1 MKKRFLLLFC
11 TAVLLCGSGCTA
23 TQVRDRAY
31 LQAMELQTP
40 QTPTVQL
47 HDFHTENRRLRGR
60 CNACRCHHKCR
71 CPAGKDLFLGHLE
84 LIAYQDPA
92 YGAQLDQLMSDYRLS
107 PACKIVG
114 LPDGTTWQN
123 RHLRADPTAAP
134 GRDKGNAAGDG
145 FVYHS
150 PGMGQRIRNSTPAL
164 VTADGFS
171 AAVVTK
177 KR

>member
-47 HDFHTENRRLRGR
+47 HDFHTEKTAVSGDGATLADAIT
-60 CNACRCHHKCR
+60 NAAV
-71 CPAGKDLFLGHLE
+71 PAGKDLFLGHLE

-114 LPDGTTWQN
+114 LPDGTTLAETDTSELTNSCARQRQRECCRRRICLPFSGN
-123 RHLRADPTAAP
+123 GTAHP
-134 GRDKGNAAGDG
+134 EQ
-145 FVYHS
+145 HS
-150 PGMGQRIRNSTPAL
+150 CRW
-164 VTADGFS
+164 
-171 AAVVTK
+171 
-177 KR
+177 

>member
-47 HDFHTENRRLRGR
+47 HDFHTEKTAVSGDGATFADAIT
-60 CNACRCHHKCR
+60 NAAV
-71 CPAGKDLFLGHLE
+71 PAGKDLFLGHLE

-114 LPDGTTWQN
+114 LPDGTTLAETDTSELTQQ
-123 RHLRADPTAAP
+123 LRQAETKGMLPETDLFTILREWDSDV
-134 GRDKGNAAGDG
+134 GRNAGDG
-145 FVYHS
+145 CLHG
-150 PGMGQRIRNSTPAL
+150 PCICR
-164 VTADGFS
+164 
-171 AAVVTK
+171 
-177 KR
+177 

>member
-11 TAVLLCGSGCTA
+11 TAVLLCSSGCTA

-47 HDFHTENRRLRGR
+47 HDFHTEKTAVSGDGATLADAIT
-60 CNACRCHHKCR
+60 NAAV
-71 CPAGKDLFLGHLE
+71 PAGKDLFLGHLE

-114 LPDGTTWQN
+114 LPD
-123 RHLRADPTAAP
+123 
-134 GRDKGNAAGDG
+134 
-145 FVYHS
+145 
-150 PGMGQRIRNSTPAL
+150 NS
-164 VTADGFS
+164 
-171 AAVVTK
+171 
-177 KR
+177 

>member
-11 TAVLLCGSGCTA
+11 TAVLLCSSGCTA

-47 HDFHTENRRLRGR
+47 HDFHTEKTAVSGDGATLADAII
-60 CNACRCHHKCR
+60 NAAV
-71 CPAGKDLFLGHLE
+71 PAGKDLFLGHLE

-114 LPDGTTWQN
+114 LPDGTTLAETDTSELTQQ
-123 RHLRADPTAAP
+123 LRQAE
-134 GRDKGNAAGDG
+134 
-145 FVYHS
+145 
-150 PGMGQRIRNSTPAL
+150 
-164 VTADGFS
+164 
-171 AAVVTK
+171 TK
-177 KR
+177 